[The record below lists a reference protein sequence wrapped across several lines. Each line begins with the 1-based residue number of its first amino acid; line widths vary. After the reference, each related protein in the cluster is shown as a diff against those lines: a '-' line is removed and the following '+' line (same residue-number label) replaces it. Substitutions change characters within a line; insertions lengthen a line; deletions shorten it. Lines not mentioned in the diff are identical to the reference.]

1 MANFGR
7 KGVIKML
14 SIKNVNLTK
23 VVKTETAF
31 VIEGDV
37 ETMVEADIWF
47 EYKLEVSVSDGEKV
61 FQLVQTFEEYELA
74 MEAYKQIN
82 NWKKS

>member
-1 MANFGR
+1 
-7 KGVIKML
+7 ML

-37 ETMVEADIWF
+37 ETMVEADISF
-47 EYKLEVSVSDGEKV
+47 EYKLEVSVSDGDKM

-74 MEAYKQIN
+74 MEAYEKIN